1 MSVEEERTM
10 VFDDFKMSR
19 ENNYGSSNNTKNVP
33 INNSDI
39 GSVASRTSR
48 ESTGSHKDN
57 IKGEISK
64 LQEEIASV
72 RGENLQDFMS
82 NKDKL
87 VSSFST
93 LSPKQS
99 NRKTAHRTDSND
111 TRSSKL
117 NQVRSMDT
125 IDSNV
130 IDNTE
135 SSSDNN
141 NDNNNSNNN
150 ENKESGLTSVP
161 SIHGNTA
168 KVAATLHR
176 RRVIDWNILPRLGNS
191 VLLKHQSFNVI
202 SIPIDGET
210 KQILYTPSYNENFKP
225 MNIFLSFNM
234 DSKSKEAQSYSRKRL
249 NSFGTYI
256 AHYLKSRLYAY
267 QCFPFYQQEP
277 PIDRN
282 YASLDA
288 SKDYS
293 EAETMISLWYMQ
305 SQRCI
310 SQSNSTF
317 FSADVVQ
324 HLLQRKAN
332 ARHQISQPTT
342 IYVPQ
347 TGATLMTAKPSIS
360 ESIDDIDI
368 LLLRPYQESRLGW
381 QLAYD
386 EPNLKIADYPIDVSV
401 WMMDESDTRTVL
413 GSQNPK
419 FSSSTTNIVNN
430 KEDLIDITNENAGKY
445 LLDCMGRRSGSLYA
459 EETSSPISKGFSQV
473 PGDEITSTNSVNN
486 NVDRESP
493 SSATYSE
500 PSRRRVT
507 SKLGKKTG
515 LSNFFKRKHQ
525 APTTPPTGSISAA
538 ISTDPSATSSSP
550 IRKQDHTTTDSQGHP
565 VENAWLESYF
575 SRYLSNY
582 KKVDLPTQFLL
593 PKEAQDTPKN
603 TSSSISDDQG
613 TEDSRKAL
621 LYSKE
626 SLQLRLPFT
635 DNSIPAIF
643 CPRVWMAL
651 ASNKWRNLL
660 REMYRVLLPGGYA
673 LASVIDLGLLNSFTT
688 TTDES
693 MQEFPTTQERD
704 RILDAISL
712 AAIEKG
718 VHIHPT
724 QHLAQAFKD
733 VGFTNLR
740 YSVLSLK
747 TGDCATEM
755 GCLYEIYSEITW
767 DLLFRKYLP
776 DPTKPPKGT
785 DPTTLF
791 RRFIKEH
798 MGKIDVTAGSLKVLY
813 LVAQKPR

>member
-1 MSVEEERTM
+1 MASDE
-10 VFDDFKMSR
+10 FKMSR
-19 ENNYGSSNNTKNVP
+19 DNTYGSGYSAKNTSMSS
-33 INNSDI
+33 SDV

-48 ESTGSHKDN
+48 ESTGSHRDK

-72 RGENLQDFMS
+72 KGENLQDFMS

-87 VSSFST
+87 VSSSPT
-93 LSPKQS
+93 LSSKS
-99 NRKTAHRTDSND
+99 NSRRIMHPTDPSD

-117 NQVRSMDT
+117 NQVHS
-125 IDSNV
+125 IDSDA
-130 IDNTE
+130 IANTE
-135 SSSDNN
+135 VSSDNN
-141 NDNNNSNNN
+141 NNNNNNNN
-150 ENKESGLTSVP
+150 ENRDFGLTTAP

-176 RRVIDWNILPRLGNS
+176 RRIIDWNILPRLGNS
-191 VLLKHQSFNVI
+191 ILLKHQSFNVI
-202 SIPIDGET
+202 GIPIDGET

-225 MNIFLSFNM
+225 MSIFLSFNM
-234 DSKSKEAQSYSRKRL
+234 DSKSKDAQLCSKKRL

-310 SQSNSTF
+310 SQSNSIF
-317 FSADVVQ
+317 FSPDVVQ
-324 HLLQRKAN
+324 HLLQRKSN
-332 ARHQISQPTT
+332 TRHQISQPTA

-347 TGATLMTAKPSIS
+347 TGATLMTAKPSMV
-360 ESIDDIDI
+360 ETTDDIDI

-386 EPNLKIADYPIDVSV
+386 EPNLKIADYPIDVSA
-401 WMMDESDTRTVL
+401 WMMDESDTRAVL
-413 GSQNPK
+413 GSQNAR
-419 FSSSTTNIVNN
+419 FSSSTTKIVNN
-430 KEDLIDITNENAGKY
+430 EKELIDITNENAGRY
-445 LLDCMGRRSGSLYA
+445 LLDCMGRRSGSLSMD
-459 EETSSPISKGFSQV
+459 ETSSPISKGFNQI
-473 PGDEITSTNSVNN
+473 PAGEITPTNSVNSN
-486 NVDRESP
+486 TDRESP
-493 SSATYSE
+493 SNSAYPE
-500 PSRRRVT
+500 NSRKKVA

-515 LSNFFKRKHQ
+515 LSNLFKRKHQ
-525 APTTPPTGSISAA
+525 APPTPPAGSSTAAAAAASA
-538 ISTDPSATSSSP
+538 ATSSSSSST
-550 IRKQDHTTTDSQGHP
+550 KKDHPTMDSQGHA

-603 TSSSISDDQG
+603 GTSSTSKSQDNGD
-613 TEDSRKAL
+613 TRKAL

-626 SLQLRLPFT
+626 SLQLRLPFA
-635 DNSIPAIF
+635 DDSIPTTF
-643 CPRVWMAL
+643 CPRVWMGL
-651 ASNKWRNLL
+651 ATNKWRNLL

-673 LASVIDLGLLNSFTT
+673 LASVIDIGVLNSFTT
-688 TTDES
+688 ATDES
-693 MQEFPTTQERD
+693 IQEFPTTQERD

-747 TGDCATEM
+747 IGDCATDM

-798 MGKIDVTAGSLKVLY
+798 MGKIDDTAGSLKVLY
-813 LVAQKPR
+813 LVAQKAR